1 MMGWLPGQEPGGGN
15 SFRRLEMKTA
25 KTIVLAG
32 FVLLVCAALA
42 QAKPDFTGE
51 WKLDVAKSD
60 FGPMPA
66 PQSMVQKVTHQE
78 PSLKVVSTQVS
89 ERGEFTSER
98 NYTTDGKE
106 CVNKMRDTEVKSTL
120 KWDGDTLVIDSK
132 FSFQDNAITTSEKW
146 TLSADGKVLT
156 IKSHFSSPQG
166 EGDTTR
172 VLNKQ

>member
-1 MMGWLPGQEPGGGN
+1 
-15 SFRRLEMKTA
+15 MKTG
-25 KTIVLAG
+25 KTMVLAG
-32 FVLLVCAALA
+32 LVLVMCAVMA
-42 QAKPDFTGE
+42 QAKSDFTGE

-66 PQSMVQKVTHQE
+66 PQSMVQKITHQE
-78 PSLKVVSTQVS
+78 PNLKVVSTQVS

-106 CVNKMRDTEVKSTL
+106 CVNKMRNSEVKSTL

-132 FSFQDNAITTSEKW
+132 LEFQGNPISTSERW
-146 TLSADGKVLT
+146 SLSGDGKVLT
-156 IKSHFSSPQG
+156 IKSHFSSSQG

-172 VLNKQ
+172 VFNKQ

>member
-1 MMGWLPGQEPGGGN
+1 
-15 SFRRLEMKTA
+15 MKTA
-25 KTIVLAG
+25 KTMVLAG
-32 FVLLVCAALA
+32 LMLVMCAVMA
-42 QAKPDFTGE
+42 QAKADFTGG

-66 PQSMVQKVTHQE
+66 PQSMVQKITHQE
-78 PSLKVVSTQVS
+78 PNLKVVSTQVS

-106 CVNKMRDTEVKSTL
+106 CVNKMRNSEVKSTL

-132 FSFQDNAITTSEKW
+132 LEFQGNPISTSERW
-146 TLSADGKVLT
+146 SLSGDGKVLT
-156 IKSHFSSPQG
+156 IKSHFSSSQG

-172 VLNKQ
+172 VFNKQ

>member
-1 MMGWLPGQEPGGGN
+1 
-15 SFRRLEMKTA
+15 MKTA
-25 KTIVLAG
+25 KMMVLASL
-32 FVLLVCAALA
+32 VLMLCVTVA
-42 QAKPDFTGE
+42 QAKPDFSGE

-66 PQSMVQKVTHQE
+66 PQSMVQKITHQE
-78 PSLKVVSTQVS
+78 PNLKVVSTQVS

-106 CVNKMRDTEVKSTL
+106 CVNKMRNNEVKSTL

-132 FSFQDNAITTSEKW
+132 MEFQGNPISTSERW
-146 TLSADGKVLT
+146 SLSGDGKILT
-156 IKSHFSSPQG
+156 VKMHFSSSQG

-172 VLNKQ
+172 LFNKQ

>member
-1 MMGWLPGQEPGGGN
+1 
-15 SFRRLEMKTA
+15 MKTT
-25 KTIVLAG
+25 KTMVLAG
-32 FVLLVCAALA
+32 LVLVMCAAMA
-42 QAKPDFTGE
+42 QAKADFTGE

-66 PQSMVQKVTHQE
+66 PQSMVQKITHQE
-78 PSLKVVSTQVS
+78 PNLKVVQTQVS

-106 CVNKMRDTEVKSTL
+106 CVNKMRNTEVKSTL

-132 FSFQDNAITTSEKW
+132 LEFQGNPISTSERW
-146 TLSADGKVLT
+146 SLSGDGKVLT
-156 IKSHFSSPQG
+156 IKSHFSSSQG

-172 VLNKQ
+172 IFNKQ